1 MIRVVNL
8 TRGVALAER
17 ADVADTFLRRL
28 RGLLGR
34 KGWGP
39 FDGLWIEPCAG
50 VHALGMA
57 FPVDVI
63 LVDESRR
70 ALWVRTL
77 RPWRIG
83 GYHLDARAALELPA
97 GTLER
102 TGTQPGD
109 RLDLSAAC
117 ES

>member
-1 MIRVVNL
+1 MVRVANAS
-8 TRGVALAER
+8 RGVTLAER
-17 ADVADTFLRRL
+17 VEVADTFLRRL

-34 KGWGP
+34 TGWGP
-39 FDGLWIEPCAG
+39 SDGLWIEPCAG
-50 VHALGMA
+50 VHALGMT

-63 LVDESRR
+63 LVDEGLR
-70 ALWVRTL
+70 ALWAGTL

-83 GYHLDARAALELPA
+83 GYHLEARAALELPV

-102 TGTQPGD
+102 TGTRPGD
-109 RLDLSAAC
+109 RLELRPAS